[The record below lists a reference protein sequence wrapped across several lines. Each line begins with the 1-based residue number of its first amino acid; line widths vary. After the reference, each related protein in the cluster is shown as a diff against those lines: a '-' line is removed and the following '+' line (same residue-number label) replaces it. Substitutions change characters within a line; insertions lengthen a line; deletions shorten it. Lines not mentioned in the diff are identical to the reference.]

1 MGNPRVIAS
10 RRRGN
15 PRNRRDSMKEIVVK
29 VKDQYKVLVG
39 PGLLKEAGKL
49 IANVDRKIQK
59 LMIVSDSNVAPL
71 YMTQLR
77 GSLEAA
83 GFEVFDF
90 VFEAGEQSK
99 TLNTI
104 GDILGALAGAAFT
117 RTDAIVALG
126 GGVTTDMAG
135 FAASIFLR
143 GIKVFQIP
151 TSLLA
156 QVDASVGGKTGV
168 DLPQG
173 KNLVGAFWQPSLVI
187 VDTGVLASLDDVL
200 FTEGMAEVIKYA
212 FILDKG
218 LYELL
223 QNRVTKTSPELEEV
237 VARCIELKAQV
248 VSQDEHDNGLRQLLN
263 YGHTI
268 GHVIEARSN
277 FTISHGFAVAKGMER
292 ISRESPV
299 HDALVQM
306 LKLYDL
312 PCDDPISADQ
322 IMAGIM
328 NDKKKRGSNIT
339 AVVVNEIGKGE
350 LKPMPV
356 EEFRNYL

>member
-1 MGNPRVIAS
+1 
-10 RRRGN
+10 
-15 PRNRRDSMKEIVVK
+15 MKTISVK
-29 VKDQYKVLVG
+29 VEKQYDVLVG
-39 PGLLKEAGKL
+39 AGLLGEAGRL
-49 IANVDRKIQK
+49 IAGVDSKIQK

-71 YMTQLR
+71 YMAQLR
-77 GSLEAA
+77 ASLEAA
-83 GFEVFDF
+83 GFEVFDC
-90 VFEAGEQSK
+90 VFGAGEQSK

-104 GDILGALAGAAFT
+104 GDIVGALAAAAFT
-117 RTDAIVALG
+117 RTDAVVALG
-126 GGVTTDMAG
+126 GGVATDMAG

-187 VDTGVLASLDDVL
+187 ADTVL

-223 QNRVTKTSPELEEV
+223 QNRVTKTSAELEEV
-237 VARCIELKAQV
+237 VARCVELKAQV

-263 YGHTI
+263 FGHTI

-277 FTISHGFAVAKGMER
+277 FTVSHGFAVAKGMER
-292 ISRESPV
+292 ISRGSPV
-299 HDALVQM
+299 HDALVQL

-339 AVVVNEIGKGE
+339 AVLVNEIGKGE
-350 LKPMPV
+350 LKPMPL

>member
-1 MGNPRVIAS
+1 
-10 RRRGN
+10 
-15 PRNRRDSMKEIVVK
+15 MKTINVK
-29 VKDQYKVLVG
+29 VEKQYDVLVG
-39 PGLLKEAGKL
+39 EGLLGEAGKL
-49 IANVDRKIQK
+49 IADVDRKIQK

-71 YMTQLR
+71 YMSDLR
-77 GSLEAA
+77 ASLEAA

-126 GGVTTDMAG
+126 GGVATDMAG

-187 VDTGVLASLDDVL
+187 VDTGVLVSLDDVL

-212 FILDKG
+212 FILDRG

-237 VARCIELKAQV
+237 VARCVELKAQV

-263 YGHTI
+263 FGHTI

-277 FTISHGFAVAKGMER
+277 FTVSHGFAVAKGMER
-292 ISRESPV
+292 ISRGSPV
-299 HDALVQM
+299 HDTLVQM
-306 LKLYDL
+306 LKLYEL
-312 PCDDPISADQ
+312 PYDDPISADQ

-356 EEFRNYL
+356 EDFRKYL

>member
-1 MGNPRVIAS
+1 
-10 RRRGN
+10 
-15 PRNRRDSMKEIVVK
+15 MKKINVNVAK
-29 VKDQYKVLVG
+29 SYDVLVG
-39 PGLLKEAGKL
+39 AGLLKEAGKL
-49 IANVDRKIQK
+49 IADIDHKIQK

-71 YMTQLR
+71 YMSDLR
-77 GSLEAA
+77 ASLEAA

-99 TLNTI
+99 SLETV
-104 GDILGALAGAAFT
+104 GRILGALAGAAFT
-117 RTDAIVALG
+117 RTDAVVALG
-126 GGVTTDMAG
+126 GGVATDMAG

-187 VDTGVLASLDDVL
+187 ADTALLASLDDVL

-223 QNRVTKTSPELEEV
+223 QNRVTKTSAELEEV
-237 VARCIELKAQV
+237 VARCVELKAQV

-263 YGHTI
+263 FGHTI

-277 FTISHGFAVAKGMER
+277 FTVSHGFAVAKGMER
-292 ISRESPV
+292 ISRGSPV

-306 LKLYDL
+306 LKLYEL

-339 AVVVNEIGKGE
+339 VVVVNKIGKGE

-356 EEFRNYL
+356 EDFRKYL

>member
-1 MGNPRVIAS
+1 
-10 RRRGN
+10 
-15 PRNRRDSMKEIVVK
+15 MKTINVK
-29 VKDQYKVLVG
+29 VEKPYKVLVG
-39 PGLLKEAGKL
+39 PGLLGEAGRL
-49 IANVDRKIQK
+49 ISGNDKRIQK
-59 LMIVSDSNVAPL
+59 LMIVSDSNVAPM
-71 YMTQLR
+71 YMSKLR
-77 GSLEAA
+77 GSLEAS
-83 GFEVFDF
+83 GFEVFEY

-104 GDILGALAGAAFT
+104 GEILGALAEAAFT
-117 RTDAIVALG
+117 RTDAVVALG
-126 GGVTTDMAG
+126 GGVATDMAG

-173 KNLVGAFWQPSLVI
+173 KNLVGAFWQPGLVI
-187 VDTGVLASLDDVL
+187 ADTSLLSSLSDQV

-212 FILDKG
+212 FILDKA
-218 LYELL
+218 LYEKLMI
-223 QNRVTKTSPELEEV
+223 RVTKNSPELEDV
-237 VARCIELKAQV
+237 VARCIELKAEV

-263 YGHTI
+263 FGHTI

-277 FTISHGFAVAKGMER
+277 FTVSHGFAVAKGMER
-292 ISRESPV
+292 ISRSSPV
-299 HDALVQM
+299 HDDLVQM
-306 LKLYDL
+306 LKLYEL
-312 PCDDPISADQ
+312 PYDDPISPDQ

-339 AVVVNEIGKGE
+339 AVLVNEIGKGE

-356 EEFRNYL
+356 EDFRNYL

>member
-1 MGNPRVIAS
+1 
-10 RRRGN
+10 
-15 PRNRRDSMKEIVVK
+15 MKKINVNVAK
-29 VKDQYKVLVG
+29 SYDVLVG
-39 PGLLKEAGKL
+39 AGLLEEAGKL
-49 IANVDRKIQK
+49 IANVDSKIQK
-59 LMIVSDSNVAPL
+59 LMIVSDSHVAPL
-71 YMTQLR
+71 YLSDLR
-77 GSLEAA
+77 ESLEAA
-83 GFEVFDF
+83 GYEVFDF

-104 GDILGALAGAAFT
+104 GDILGALAVAAFT
-117 RTDAIVALG
+117 RTDAVVALG
-126 GGVTTDMAG
+126 GGVATDMAG

-168 DLPQG
+168 DLPEG

-223 QNRVTKTSPELEEV
+223 QNRVTKNSAELEEV
-237 VARCIELKAQV
+237 VARCIELKAEV

-263 YGHTI
+263 FGHTI
-268 GHVIEARSN
+268 GHVIEAHSN
-277 FTISHGFAVAKGMER
+277 FTVSHGFAVAKGMER
-292 ISRESPV
+292 ISRGSPV

>member
-1 MGNPRVIAS
+1 
-10 RRRGN
+10 
-15 PRNRRDSMKEIVVK
+15 MKEIVVK

-39 PGLLKEAGKL
+39 SGLLKETGKL
-49 IANVDRKIQK
+49 IADVDRKIQK

-71 YMTQLR
+71 YMAQLR

-90 VFEAGEQSK
+90 VFEAGEKSK
-99 TLNTI
+99 TLNTV
-104 GDILGALAGAAFT
+104 GDILGALAKVAFT

-126 GGVTTDMAG
+126 GGVATDMAG

-168 DLPQG
+168 DLPEG
-173 KNLVGAFWQPSLVI
+173 KNLVGAFWQPNLVI
-187 VDTGVLASLDDVL
+187 ADTALLASLDDVL

-212 FILDKG
+212 FIWDEDFYK
-218 LYELL
+218 ELL
-223 QNRVTKTSPELEEV
+223 NRVTKNSPELEEV
-237 VARCIELKAQV
+237 VARCIQIKADV

-263 YGHTI
+263 FGHTI

-277 FTISHGFAVAKGMER
+277 FTVSHGFAVAKGMER
-292 ISRESPV
+292 ISRGSPV

-306 LKLYDL
+306 LKLYEL

-339 AVVVNEIGKGE
+339 AVIVNEIGKGE

-356 EEFRNYL
+356 EDFRKYL

>member
-1 MGNPRVIAS
+1 
-10 RRRGN
+10 
-15 PRNRRDSMKEIVVK
+15 MKKINVK
-29 VKDQYKVLVG
+29 VEKRYDVLVG
-39 PGLLKEAGKL
+39 TGLLGEAGRL
-49 IANVDRKIQK
+49 IAEADSKIQK

-71 YMTQLR
+71 YLSDLR
-77 GSLEAA
+77 GALETA

-99 TLNTI
+99 NLNTI
-104 GDILGALAGAAFT
+104 GEILGALAGAAFT
-117 RTDAIVALG
+117 RTDAVLALG
-126 GGVTTDMAG
+126 GGVATDMAG

-168 DLPQG
+168 DLPEG

-187 VDTGVLASLDDVL
+187 ADTALLSSLSDQV

-212 FILDKG
+212 FILDKN
-218 LYELL
+218 LYQKLL
-223 QNRVTKTSPELEEV
+223 TRVTKDSPELEDV
-237 VARCIELKAQV
+237 VARCIELKAEV

-263 YGHTI
+263 FGHTI

-277 FTISHGFAVAKGMER
+277 FTVSHGFAVAKGMER
-292 ISRESPV
+292 ISRGSPV
-299 HDALVQM
+299 HGDLVQM

-312 PCDDPISADQ
+312 PCDDPISPDQ

-339 AVVVNEIGKGE
+339 AVVVNEIGKGQ
-350 LKPMPV
+350 LKPMPI
-356 EEFRNYL
+356 EDFRNYL

>member
-1 MGNPRVIAS
+1 
-10 RRRGN
+10 
-15 PRNRRDSMKEIVVK
+15 MKTINVK
-29 VKDQYKVLVG
+29 VEKLYKVLVG
-39 PGLLKEAGKL
+39 PGLLAQSGNL
-49 IANVDRKIQK
+49 IKDTDSRIQK

-71 YMTQLR
+71 YMSALR
-77 GSLEAA
+77 GALEAA
-83 GFEVFDF
+83 GFEVFEY

-99 TLNTI
+99 NLNTI
-104 GDILGALAGAAFT
+104 GEILGALAAAAFT
-117 RTDAIVALG
+117 RTDALLALG
-126 GGVTTDMAG
+126 GGVATDMAG

-143 GIKVFQIP
+143 GIKVFQLP

-173 KNLVGAFWQPSLVI
+173 KNLVGAFWQPAL
-187 VDTGVLASLDDVL
+187 VLADTALLSSLSDQV

-212 FILDKG
+212 FILDKA
-218 LYELL
+218 LYEKLKS
-223 QNRVTKTSPELEEV
+223 RVTKNSPELEEV
-237 VARCIELKAQV
+237 VARCIELKAEV

-263 YGHTI
+263 FGHTI

-277 FTISHGFAVAKGMER
+277 FTVSHGFAVAKGMER
-292 ISRESPV
+292 ISRNSPV
-299 HDALVQM
+299 HEDLVQM
-306 LKLYDL
+306 LKLYEL
-312 PCDDPISADQ
+312 PFDDPISADQ

-328 NDKKKRGSNIT
+328 NDKKTRGSNNT

-356 EEFRNYL
+356 EDFRNYL

>member
-1 MGNPRVIAS
+1 
-10 RRRGN
+10 
-15 PRNRRDSMKEIVVK
+15 MKKINVNVAK
-29 VKDQYKVLVG
+29 SYDVLVG
-39 PGLLKEAGKL
+39 AGLLKEAGKL
-49 IANVDRKIQK
+49 ITGVDSKIQK

-71 YMTQLR
+71 YMSKLR
-77 GSLEAA
+77 ASLEAA
-83 GFEVFDF
+83 GFEVFEY

-104 GDILGALAGAAFT
+104 GDILGALAAAAFT
-117 RTDAIVALG
+117 RTDAVVALG
-126 GGVTTDMAG
+126 GGVATDMAG
-135 FAASIFLR
+135 FVASIFLR

-212 FILDKG
+212 FILDKA

-223 QNRVTKTSPELEEV
+223 QNRVTKTSSELEEV

-268 GHVIEARSN
+268 GHVIEAHSN
-277 FTISHGFAVAKGMER
+277 FTVSHGFAVAKGMER
-292 ISRESPV
+292 ISRGSPV

-306 LKLYDL
+306 LKLYEL

-350 LKPMPV
+350 LKPMPL

>member
-1 MGNPRVIAS
+1 
-10 RRRGN
+10 
-15 PRNRRDSMKEIVVK
+15 MKTINVK
-29 VKDQYKVLVG
+29 VENPYKVLVG
-39 PGLLKEAGKL
+39 AGLLGEAGKL

-59 LMIVSDSNVAPL
+59 LMIVSDSHVAPL
-71 YMTQLR
+71 YMAQLR
-77 GSLEAA
+77 ASLEAS

-99 TLNTI
+99 TLNTV
-104 GDILGALAGAAFT
+104 GNILGALAAAAFT
-117 RTDAIVALG
+117 RIDAVVALG
-126 GGVTTDMAG
+126 GGVATDMAG

-168 DLPQG
+168 DLPEG

-187 VDTGVLASLDDVL
+187 ADTGVLASLDDVL

-212 FILDKG
+212 FIWDENFYKK
-218 LYELL
+218 LL
-223 QNRVTKTSPELEEV
+223 TRVTKNSPELEEV
-237 VARCIELKAQV
+237 VACCIQIKADV

-263 YGHTI
+263 FGHTI

-277 FTISHGFAVAKGMER
+277 FTVSHGFAVAKGMER
-292 ISRESPV
+292 ISRGSPV

-306 LKLYDL
+306 LKLYEL

-339 AVVVNEIGKGE
+339 AVLVNEIGKGE

>member
-1 MGNPRVIAS
+1 
-10 RRRGN
+10 
-15 PRNRRDSMKEIVVK
+15 MKEIVVN
-29 VKDQYKVLVG
+29 VTNQYNVLVG
-39 PGLLKEAGKL
+39 PGLLAQSGNLIKES
-49 IANVDRKIQK
+49 DSRIQK

-71 YMTQLR
+71 YMSKLR
-77 GSLEAA
+77 GTLEAA
-83 GFEVFDF
+83 GFEVFEY

-99 TLNTI
+99 NLNTI
-104 GDILGALAGAAFT
+104 GEILGALASTAFT

-126 GGVTTDMAG
+126 GGVATDMAG

-143 GIKVFQIP
+143 GIKVFQLP

-173 KNLVGAFWQPSLVI
+173 KNLVGAFWQPAL
-187 VDTGVLASLDDVL
+187 VLADTSLLSSLSDQV

-212 FILDKG
+212 FILDKA
-218 LYELL
+218 LYEKLMT
-223 QNRVTKTSPELEEV
+223 RVTKDSPELEEV
-237 VARCIELKAQV
+237 VARCIELKAEV

-263 YGHTI
+263 FGHTI

-277 FTISHGFAVAKGMER
+277 FTVSHGFAVAKGMER
-292 ISRESPV
+292 ISRGSPV

-306 LKLYDL
+306 LKLYEL
-312 PCDDPISADQ
+312 PFDDPISPDQ

-339 AVVVNEIGKGE
+339 AVLVNEIGKGQ
-350 LKPMPV
+350 LKPMPI
-356 EEFRNYL
+356 EDFRNYL

>member
-1 MGNPRVIAS
+1 
-10 RRRGN
+10 
-15 PRNRRDSMKEIVVK
+15 MKEITVK
-29 VKDQYKVLVG
+29 VKNQYKVLVG
-39 PGLLKEAGKL
+39 PGLLEQSGNLIKE
-49 IANVDRKIQK
+49 NDNRIQK

-71 YMTQLR
+71 YMSELR
-77 GSLEAA
+77 ASLEAS
-83 GFEVFDF
+83 GFEVFEY
-90 VFEAGEQSK
+90 VFETGEQSK

-104 GDILGALAGAAFT
+104 GEILGALASAAFT
-117 RTDAIVALG
+117 RTDALLALG
-126 GGVTTDMAG
+126 GGVATDMAG

-187 VDTGVLASLDDVL
+187 ADTSLISSLSDQV

-212 FILDKG
+212 FILDKA
-218 LYELL
+218 LYEKLMT
-223 QNRVTKTSPELEEV
+223 RVTKNSPELEDV
-237 VARCIELKAQV
+237 VARCIELKAEV

-263 YGHTI
+263 FGHTI

-277 FTISHGFAVAKGMER
+277 FTVSHGFAVAKGMER
-292 ISRESPV
+292 ISRNSPV
-299 HDALVQM
+299 HDKLVQM
-306 LKLYDL
+306 LKLYEL
-312 PCDDPISADQ
+312 PFDDPISVDQ

-356 EEFRNYL
+356 EDFRNYL

>member
-1 MGNPRVIAS
+1 METIN
-10 RRRGN
+10 
-15 PRNRRDSMKEIVVK
+15 VK
-29 VKDQYKVLVG
+29 VQNPYDVLVG
-39 PGLLKEAGKL
+39 PGLLEKAGQL
-49 IANVDRKIQK
+49 ITGVDSKIQK
-59 LMIVSDSNVAPL
+59 LLIVSDSHGAPL
-71 YMTQLR
+71 YITELKT
-77 GSLEAA
+77 SLATA

-99 TLNTI
+99 NLDTI
-104 GDILGALAGAAFT
+104 GRILGVLAENAFT
-117 RTDAIVALG
+117 RTDAVVALG
-126 GGVTTDMAG
+126 GGVATDMAG

-168 DLPQG
+168 DLPEG

-187 VDTGVLASLDDVL
+187 ADTKLLASLDDGI

-212 FILDKG
+212 FIWDEDFYKM
-218 LYELL
+218 LL
-223 QNRVTKTSPELEEV
+223 NRVTKNSPELEKV
-237 VARCIELKAQV
+237 VARCIQIKADV

-263 YGHTI
+263 FGHTI

-277 FTISHGFAVAKGMER
+277 FTVSHGFAVAKGMER
-292 ISRESPV
+292 ISRSSPV
-299 HDALVQM
+299 HDELVQM
-306 LKLYDL
+306 LKLYEL

-339 AVVVNEIGKGE
+339 AVVVNKIGKGE

>member
-1 MGNPRVIAS
+1 
-10 RRRGN
+10 
-15 PRNRRDSMKEIVVK
+15 MKTINVK
-29 VKDQYKVLVG
+29 VEKPYKVLVG
-39 PGLLKEAGKL
+39 PGLLGEAGRL
-49 IANVDRKIQK
+49 IAETDNRIQK

-71 YMTQLR
+71 YMSKLR

-83 GFEVFDF
+83 GFEVFEY

-99 TLNTI
+99 NLNTI
-104 GDILGALAGAAFT
+104 GEILGALAGAAFT
-117 RTDAIVALG
+117 RTDALLALG
-126 GGVTTDMAG
+126 GGVATDMTG

-143 GIKVFQIP
+143 GIKVFQLP

-173 KNLVGAFWQPSLVI
+173 KNLVGAFWQPTL
-187 VDTGVLASLDDVL
+187 VLADTALLSSLSDQV

-212 FILDKG
+212 FILDKA
-218 LYELL
+218 LYEKLMT
-223 QNRVTKTSPELEEV
+223 RVTKDSPELEEV
-237 VARCIELKAQV
+237 VARCIELKAEV

-263 YGHTI
+263 FGHTI

-277 FTISHGFAVAKGMER
+277 YTVSHGFAVAKGMER
-292 ISRESPV
+292 ISRGSPV
-299 HDALVQM
+299 HEDLVQM
-306 LKLYDL
+306 LKLYEL
-312 PCDDPISADQ
+312 PFDDPISPDQ

-356 EEFRNYL
+356 EDFRNYL

>member
-1 MGNPRVIAS
+1 
-10 RRRGN
+10 
-15 PRNRRDSMKEIVVK
+15 MKEIVVK
-29 VKDQYKVLVG
+29 VRNQYKVLVG
-39 PGLLKEAGKL
+39 PGLLAQSGNLIKERD
-49 IANVDRKIQK
+49 NRIQK

-71 YMTQLR
+71 YMAQLR
-77 GSLEAA
+77 ASLEAA

-90 VFEAGEQSK
+90 VFKAGEQSK

-104 GDILGALAGAAFT
+104 GDILGALAAAAFT

-126 GGVTTDMAG
+126 GGVATDMAG
-135 FAASIFLR
+135 FAASVFLR

-187 VDTGVLASLDDVL
+187 ADTALLASLDDVL

-223 QNRVTKTSPELEEV
+223 QNRVTKTSAELEEV

-263 YGHTI
+263 FGHTI

-277 FTISHGFAVAKGMER
+277 FTVSHGFAVAKGMER
-292 ISRESPV
+292 ISRGSPV

-339 AVVVNEIGKGE
+339 AVVVNEIGKGK

>member
-1 MGNPRVIAS
+1 METIN
-10 RRRGN
+10 
-15 PRNRRDSMKEIVVK
+15 VK
-29 VKDQYKVLVG
+29 VEKQYKVLVG

-49 IANVDRKIQK
+49 IADVDSKIQK

-71 YMTQLR
+71 YMAQLR
-77 GSLEAA
+77 ASLEAA

-104 GDILGALAGAAFT
+104 GDILGALAAAAFT
-117 RTDAIVALG
+117 RTDAVVALG
-126 GGVTTDMAG
+126 GGVVTDMAG
-135 FAASIFLR
+135 FVASIFLR

-187 VDTGVLASLDDVL
+187 ADTGVLVSLDDVL

-223 QNRVTKTSPELEEV
+223 QNRVTKTSAELEEV
-237 VARCIELKAQV
+237 VARCVELKAQV

-277 FTISHGFAVAKGMER
+277 FTVSHGFAVAKGMER
-292 ISRESPV
+292 ISRESTV

-306 LKLYDL
+306 LKLYEL

-339 AVVVNEIGKGE
+339 AVIVNEIGKGE

-356 EEFRNYL
+356 EDFRKYL

>member
-1 MGNPRVIAS
+1 
-10 RRRGN
+10 
-15 PRNRRDSMKEIVVK
+15 MKKINVNVAK
-29 VKDQYKVLVG
+29 PYDVLVG
-39 PGLLKEAGKL
+39 AGLLEESGKL
-49 IANVDRKIQK
+49 IAGVDSKIQK

-71 YMTQLR
+71 YLAQLR
-77 GSLEAA
+77 TSLEAA

-90 VFEAGEQSK
+90 VFEAGEKSK
-99 TLNTI
+99 TLNTV
-104 GDILGALAGAAFT
+104 GDILGVLAKAAFT

-126 GGVTTDMAG
+126 GGVATDMAG

-168 DLPQG
+168 DLPEG

-187 VDTGVLASLDDVL
+187 ADTALLASLDDVL

-212 FILDKG
+212 FIWDEDFYKM
-218 LYELL
+218 LL
-223 QNRVTKTSPELEEV
+223 NRVTKNSLELEEV
-237 VARCIELKAQV
+237 VARCIQIKADL

-263 YGHTI
+263 FGHTI

-277 FTISHGFAVAKGMER
+277 FTVSHGFAVAKGMER
-292 ISRESPV
+292 ISRGSSV

-306 LKLYDL
+306 LKLYEL

-339 AVVVNEIGKGE
+339 AVVVNKIGKGE

>member
-1 MGNPRVIAS
+1 
-10 RRRGN
+10 
-15 PRNRRDSMKEIVVK
+15 MKEIVVK

-39 PGLLKEAGKL
+39 AGLLGEAGKL
-49 IANVDRKIQK
+49 IADVDSKIQK

-71 YMTQLR
+71 YMAQLR

-90 VFEAGEQSK
+90 VFEAGEKSK
-99 TLNTI
+99 TLNTV
-104 GDILGALAGAAFT
+104 GDILGALAKAAFT

-126 GGVTTDMAG
+126 GGVATDMAG

-168 DLPQG
+168 DLPEG

-187 VDTGVLASLDDVL
+187 VDTGVLASLDDVV

-223 QNRVTKTSPELEEV
+223 QNHVTKNSAELEEV
-237 VARCIELKAQV
+237 VARCIQIKADV

-263 YGHTI
+263 FGHTI
-268 GHVIEARSN
+268 GHVIEARSS
-277 FTISHGFAVAKGMER
+277 FTVSHGFAVAKGMER
-292 ISRESPV
+292 ISRGSSV
-299 HDALVQM
+299 HDALVKM
-306 LKLYDL
+306 LQLYEL

>member
-1 MGNPRVIAS
+1 MKTINLKVENP
-10 RRRGN
+10 
-15 PRNRRDSMKEIVVK
+15 
-29 VKDQYKVLVG
+29 YKVLVG
-39 PGLLKEAGKL
+39 SGLLAQTGNLIKENDK
-49 IANVDRKIQK
+49 RIQK

-71 YMTQLR
+71 YMSKLR
-77 GSLEAA
+77 GSLEAS
-83 GFEVFDF
+83 GFEVFEY

-104 GDILGALAGAAFT
+104 GEILGALAAAAFT

-126 GGVTTDMAG
+126 GGVATDMAG

-173 KNLVGAFWQPSLVI
+173 KNLVGAFWQPSLVLA
-187 VDTGVLASLDDVL
+187 DTSLLSSLSDQV

-212 FILDKG
+212 FILDKA
-218 LYELL
+218 LYEKLMT
-223 QNRVTKTSPELEEV
+223 RVTKNSPELEEV
-237 VARCIELKAQV
+237 VARCIELKAEV

-263 YGHTI
+263 FGHTI
-268 GHVIEARSN
+268 GHVIEAHSN
-277 FTISHGFAVAKGMER
+277 FTVSHGFAVAKGMER
-292 ISRESPV
+292 ISRRSPV
-299 HDALVQM
+299 HEELVQM

-312 PCDDPISADQ
+312 PCDDPISPDQ

-356 EEFRNYL
+356 EDFRNYL

>member
-1 MGNPRVIAS
+1 METIHVN
-10 RRRGN
+10 
-15 PRNRRDSMKEIVVK
+15 
-29 VKDQYKVLVG
+29 VKDSYDVLVG
-39 PGLLKEAGKL
+39 PGLLSQSGAIIKD
-49 IANVDRKIQK
+49 VDSRIQK
-59 LMIVSDSNVAPL
+59 LLIVSDSNVAKL
-71 YMTQLR
+71 YKDSLAGVLR
-77 GSLEAA
+77 EV

-99 TLNTI
+99 NLETV
-104 GDILGALAGAAFT
+104 GAILGVLAEKAFT
-117 RTDAIVALG
+117 RTDAVVALG
-126 GGVTTDMAG
+126 GGVATDMAG

-168 DLPQG
+168 DLPEG

-187 VDTGVLASLDDVL
+187 ADTKLLSSLDDVV
-200 FTEGMAEVIKYA
+200 FTEGMSEVIKYA
-212 FILDKG
+212 FIWDEDFYKM
-218 LYELL
+218 LL
-223 QNRVTKTSPELEEV
+223 NRVTKNSPELEKI
-237 VARCIELKAQV
+237 VARCIQIKADV

-263 YGHTI
+263 FGHTI

-277 FTISHGFAVAKGMER
+277 FTVSHGFAVAKGMER
-292 ISRESPV
+292 ISRGSPV
-299 HDALVQM
+299 HEELVQM
-306 LKLYDL
+306 LKLYEL
-312 PCDDPISADQ
+312 PCDDPISSDQ

-328 NDKKKRGSNIT
+328 NDKKKRGSSIT
-339 AVVVNEIGKGE
+339 AVVVNKIGKGE

>member
-1 MGNPRVIAS
+1 METIN
-10 RRRGN
+10 
-15 PRNRRDSMKEIVVK
+15 VK
-29 VKDQYKVLVG
+29 VQNPYDVLVG
-39 PGLLKEAGKL
+39 PGLLAQSGAL
-49 IANVDRKIQK
+49 IKDVDSRIQK
-59 LMIVSDSNVAPL
+59 LLIVSDSNVTKL
-71 YMTQLR
+71 YKDELAGVLR
-77 GSLEAA
+77 EA

-90 VFEAGEQSK
+90 VFDAGEQSK
-99 TLNTI
+99 NLGTI
-104 GDILGALAGAAFT
+104 GRILGVLAEKTFT
-117 RTDAIVALG
+117 RTDAVVALG
-126 GGVTTDMAG
+126 GGVATDMAG

-168 DLPQG
+168 DLPEG

-187 VDTGVLASLDDVL
+187 ADTALLASLDDVL

-212 FILDKG
+212 FIWDEDFYKM
-218 LYELL
+218 LL
-223 QNRVTKTSPELEEV
+223 NRVTKNSPELEEV
-237 VARCIELKAQV
+237 VARCIQIKADL

-263 YGHTI
+263 FGHTI

-277 FTISHGFAVAKGMER
+277 FTVSHGFAVAKGMER
-292 ISRESPV
+292 ISRGSSV

-306 LKLYDL
+306 LKLYEL
-312 PCDDPISADQ
+312 PCDDPISAEQ

-339 AVVVNEIGKGE
+339 AVVVNKIGKGE